1 MAEPRGRRGR
11 MPSTFLPRHLD
22 VVLGVVVLVVV
33 VGGALMLG
41 GVVPNPLAA
50 SSSQHREG
58 PTAATGSTG
67 ATRSARQT
75 PSPSAATT
83 TPPGTSTTT
92 SAVPPGPMTL
102 VGLGDSVPSA
112 ETCGCTGYLE
122 QVGAQLGRATGRRWV
137 VHNDANGGATTADV
151 EQDVTSGPTRDHL
164 ADADLVVIEVGA
176 NDFDLAHVGDPDCL
190 PAATSDCW
198 TETLTAMGH
207 GLRRIITDV
216 RAIDPR
222 PDLRIAVIGYWNV
235 TVDGAVG
242 RALGTDF
249 VLGSDELTRL
259 VNDTVA
265 QVATSTHALYVDAY
279 APLKGTSGT
288 RDPTGDLLDDGDHP
302 NASGHT
308 LLGTAVIDALQ
319 RDGAVERWKSG

>member
-1 MAEPRGRRGR
+1 
-11 MPSTFLPRHLD
+11 MPSALLPRHLD

-41 GVVPNPLAA
+41 GVVPNPLARL
-50 SSSQHREG
+50 SSQHREG
-58 PTAATGSTG
+58 ATAATRSADATG
-67 ATRSARQT
+67 SARQT
-75 PSPSAATT
+75 PTPSPSIATSSAA
-83 TPPGTSTTT
+83 P
-92 SAVPPGPMTL
+92 AGPMTL

-122 QVGAQLGRATGRRWV
+122 QVGAQLGRATGRPWV
-137 VHNDANGGATTADV
+137 VHNDATGGATTADV

-198 TETLTAMGH
+198 TATLTAMAH
-207 GLRRIITDV
+207 GLERIITDV
-216 RAIDPR
+216 RELDPR

-249 VLGSDELTRL
+249 VQGSDELTRL

-279 APLKGTSGT
+279 SPLKGTSGT

-308 LLGTAVIDALQ
+308 LLGTAVFDALE
-319 RDGAVERWKSG
+319 RDGAVQRWTSG